1 MKVHA
6 VRELLAPPEDV
17 WTFVAE
23 PRNLAVWWPGLV
35 DVRPDRRGLAP
46 GARWQVARGPE
57 ASLLH
62 RAPTQETLLVTDVE
76 PRRRFGFE
84 LVDERTR
91 ARLDLRPDGS
101 DRTLGRLEVEAPLLV
116 GPRRSLPRRALK
128 QLYDLCQT
136 AAEG

>member
-17 WTFVAE
+17 WTFVSE
-23 PRNLAVWWPGLV
+23 PRHLAAWWPGLA

-46 GARWQVARGPE
+46 GSRWQLARGPE

-62 RAPTQETLLVTDVE
+62 RARAQETLVVTDVE
-76 PRRRFGFE
+76 PLRCFAFE

-91 ARLDLRPDGS
+91 ARLDLLADEAG
-101 DRTLGRLEVEAPLLV
+101 RTLGRLEVEAPLLV
-116 GPRRSLPRRALK
+116 GSRRTLPRQALK
-128 QLYDLCQT
+128 RLYDLCQT
-136 AAEG
+136 AADG